1 MHVSQSAAQAAPQ
14 HPVARVARAA
24 VVPLVLI
31 VSLFFLWGVA
41 NSLND
46 ILIKQFK
53 KAFEL
58 SDFQAGLVQ
67 SAFYFGYF
75 VFALPAGMFM
85 RRHGYKGAVV
95 AGLVLYAA
103 GAFLFWPAAS
113 AHAYGLFLLAL
124 FVLASGLAF
133 LETSANPLMTV
144 LGPPE
149 GAARRLNLAQ
159 AFNPLGAITG
169 VLVGRHFILS
179 GVENTPE
186 QLAAMG
192 PAARQAY
199 LAAESATV
207 QVPYLVIGLVVAA
220 WAAMV
225 VLARFPATV
234 ADGDDGAPATGAAA
248 TLRRLAGNARFA
260 FAVVAQFFY
269 VGAQVAVWSF
279 LIRYAQDSVPG
290 MPEKTAADYLTASLV
305 LFMLGR
311 FAGTALL
318 RRIAPAPLLAAFAAA
333 NLLLAGIAIALPGMV
348 GLYALVGLSFFMSV
362 MFPTIFALGLDGL
375 DHDARKLG
383 SSLLVMAIIGGAVLA
398 AATGL
403 VSDLAGIHNAV
414 AVPLVCFA
422 VILGFALHAR
432 RPRQ

>member
-14 HPVARVARAA
+14 HTVARVARAA
-24 VVPLVLI
+24 IVPLALI

-186 QLAAMG
+186 QLAAMA

-207 QVPYLVIGLVVAA
+207 QAPYLVIGLVVAA

-234 ADGDDGAPATGAAA
+234 ADGDDGMPVAGAAA
-248 TLRRLAGNARFA
+248 TLRRLAGNTRFA

-333 NLLLAGIAIALPGMV
+333 NLLLAGIAIALPGTV
-348 GLYALVGLSFFMSV
+348 GLYALVGVSFFMSV
-362 MFPTIFALGLDGL
+362 MFPTIFALGLEGL

-414 AVPLVCFA
+414 AVPLLCFA

-432 RPRQ
+432 GSKP

>member
-1 MHVSQSAAQAAPQ
+1 MHDSEFAAP
-14 HPVARVARAA
+14 VAPPGSLARAA
-24 VVPLVLI
+24 RAAAIPLVLI

-67 SAFYFGYF
+67 SAFYLGYF

-95 AGLVLYAA
+95 AGLVLYAT

-144 LGPPE
+144 LGAPE

-179 GVENTPE
+179 GVEHTPE
-186 QLAAMG
+186 QLAAME
-192 PAARQAY
+192 PAARTAY
-199 LAAESATV
+199 LAAESAAV
-207 QVPYLVIGLVVAA
+207 QLPYLVIGLVVSV
-220 WAAMV
+220 WALLV
-225 VLARFPATV
+225 LLARFPRTTA
-234 ADGDDGAPATGAAA
+234 DDGPVATRSAGA
-248 TLRRLAGNARFA
+248 TLRLLAGNGRFA
-260 FAVVAQFFY
+260 FSVVAQFFY

-279 LIRYAQDSVPG
+279 LIRYAQDSIPG

-318 RRIAPAPLLAAFAAA
+318 RRVAPSPLLAVFAAA
-333 NLLLAGIAIALPGMV
+333 NVLLAGVAIALPGTV

-375 DHDARKLG
+375 DHDARKFG
-383 SSLLVMAIIGGAVLA
+383 SSLLVMSIIGGAVLA

-403 VSDLAGIHNAV
+403 ASDVAGIHNAM
-414 AVPLVCFA
+414 AVPLLCFA
-422 VILGFALHAR
+422 VILAFALRAR
-432 RPRQ
+432 GQWRA

>member
-1 MHVSQSAAQAAPQ
+1 MQESVVAARTRI
-14 HPVARVARAA
+14 ARAARAA
-24 VVPLVLI
+24 VIPLALI

-67 SAFYFGYF
+67 SAFYLGYF

-85 RRHGYKGAVV
+85 RRYGYKGAVV
-95 AGLVLYAA
+95 AGLALYAA

-113 AHAYGLFLLAL
+113 VHTYGMFLLAL

-179 GVENTPE
+179 GVEHTPA
-186 QLAAMG
+186 QLAAMA
-192 PAARQAY
+192 PAAREAY
-199 LAAESATV
+199 LASESAAV
-207 QVPYLVIGLVVAA
+207 QVPYLVIGLVVCL
-220 WAAMV
+220 WAV
-225 VLARFPATV
+225 LVLLARFPRTR
-234 ADGDDGAPATGAAA
+234 ADADAAASTAMQGGPAT
-248 TLRRLAGNARFA
+248 TLRRLLGNGRFVFSVA
-260 FAVVAQFFY
+260 AQFFY
-269 VGAQVAVWSF
+269 VGAQVCVWSF

-290 MPEKTAADYLTASLV
+290 MPEKTAADYLTVSLV
-305 LFMLGR
+305 LFMIGR

-318 RRIAPAPLLAAFAAA
+318 RKVAAAPLLAAFAAA
-333 NLLLAGIAIALPGMV
+333 NVPLAALAVLVPGMT
-348 GLYALVGLSFFMSV
+348 GLYAMVALSFFMSV
-362 MFPTIFALGLDGL
+362 MFPTIFALGLEGL
-375 DHDARKLG
+375 GDDARKLG
-383 SSLLVMAIIGGAVLA
+383 ASLLVMSIVGGAALTA
-398 AATGL
+398 LMGL
-403 VSDLAGIHNAV
+403 VSDLAGIHKAV
-414 AVPLVCFA
+414 AVPLGCFA
-422 VILGFALHAR
+422 VILAFALRAR
-432 RPRQ
+432 RRGR